1 MFPGPKPH
9 QERSRPVGKLSKK
22 PKLPVR
28 ERRVQ
33 NRIQFGPP
41 KPPALN
47 RDLSDSQVRP
57 STSPSR
63 VPETENEIEIPKLL
77 DSLKRIRIESSNKL
91 PSRWVVPEQP
101 YKSNIA
107 LGNGG
112 LDARYRKPVIYPLPS
127 LHPEQP
133 FVVAECPLP
142 SRNGVYYY
150 EAQVLNHV
158 ATAWTMTVGYHKC
171 NTFASLHE
179 EGCNVHGYNVSTAQL
194 VPSDVETNL
203 LNGFGGFLLYKN
215 DVLGFGVTA
224 SSTPLAFFTRNG
236 KLMSR
241 NCHASCF
248 S

>member
-101 YKSNIA
+101 YKSSIA
-107 LGNGG
+107 LGNRG
-112 LDARYRKPVIYPLPS
+112 LEARYRKPVIDPLRSFHLERP
-127 LHPEQP
+127 L
-133 FVVAECPLP
+133 VVAECPLP

-150 EAQVLNHV
+150 EAQILHRV
-158 ATAWTMTVGYHKC
+158 ATGWEMTVGYHKC

-179 EGCNVHGYNVSTAQL
+179 QVWDVHGYNVSTAQL
-194 VPSDVETNL
+194 VPSSVETNL
-203 LNGFGGFLLYKN
+203 VNGFGGFFLSEN
-215 DVLGFGVTA
+215 DVLGCGVTA
-224 SSTPLAFFTRNG
+224 GSTPLAFFTKNG
-236 KLMSR
+236 KLMGR

-248 S
+248 G